1 MGVSSITGAVIA
13 CSGNNTT
20 MRTFWEEPLT
30 EEQKREMIDHLAV
43 NIVKRGL
50 GTPAIMFLE
59 MNKPLTTIASSTAI
73 VASPFLVPFLGFD
86 RVDQYT
92 QFFQSRENV
101 ERLIERIEE
110 MEEEKR
116 LSKKDRDE
124 PQKE

>member
-1 MGVSSITGAVIA
+1 
-13 CSGNNTT
+13 

-30 EEQKREMIDHLAV
+30 EEQKQDLIEHLSI

-110 MEEEKR
+110 LEEEKR
-116 LSKKDRDE
+116 LSKKNREE
-124 PQKE
+124 PTKE

>member
-1 MGVSSITGAVIA
+1 
-13 CSGNNTT
+13 

-30 EEQKREMIDHLAV
+30 EEQKLELIESMAV

-50 GTPAIMFLE
+50 GTPAVMFLE

-86 RVDQYT
+86 RIDQYT
-92 QFFQSRENV
+92 QFFQARENV

-116 LSKKDRDE
+116 LSKKNKEE
-124 PQKE
+124 PLKE